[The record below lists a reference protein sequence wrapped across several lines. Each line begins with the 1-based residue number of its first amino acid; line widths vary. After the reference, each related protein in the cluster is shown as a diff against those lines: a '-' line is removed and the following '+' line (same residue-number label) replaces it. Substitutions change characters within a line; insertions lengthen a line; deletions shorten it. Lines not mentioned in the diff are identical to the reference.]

1 MKFLGKITLML
12 TATALGSSA
21 FAATTISLTPGGSV
35 TSGYSST
42 GEAVVFS
49 SNGITATL
57 TGWSVNS
64 QGVISAGQIGVWSS
78 GVGVLNSRTDNSHT
92 IDNSGWT
99 DFLLLQFAN
108 PVRLA
113 DASFNT
119 GWHSMNDTDA
129 TIGYGIASLDQIASL
144 NGETWSVPW
153 LNTYQSGSAG
163 ASGNNTRN
171 INPQGFIG
179 NTWLI
184 GASFAN
190 PDRRLDGFKLE
201 RITVSTAVPEPTAWA
216 MMLLGFGFVGVS
228 IRSAKRRQKVTV
240 SYA

>member
-1 MKFLGKITLML
+1 MKLLGKITLML
-12 TATALGSSA
+12 AATALGSSA
-21 FAATTISLTPGGSV
+21 FAATTISFTLGGSV
-35 TSGYSST
+35 SSGYSNT
-42 GEAVVFS
+42 GEAVAFTN
-49 SNGITATL
+49 NGITATL

-64 QGVISAGQIGVWSS
+64 QGVISAGRVSVWSS

-108 PVRLA
+108 PVRLE
-113 DASFNT
+113 DAQFNA

-129 TIGYGIASLDQIASL
+129 TIGYGFASLDQITSL

-153 LNTYQSGSAG
+153 LNTYQSGAAG

-171 INPQGFIG
+171 INPQGFNG
-179 NTWLI
+179 TTWLI

-201 RITVSTAVPEPTAWA
+201 RITVSAAVPEPTTWA
-216 MMLLGFGFVGVS
+216 MMILGFGFVGGA